1 MRGTG
6 NSLTSFYRRMACGAA
21 PMVVCSI
28 FLTVNAGQSWS
39 SQFMT
44 LKNAN
49 SGLSGSNS
57 HIWTVSDRSSSRE
70 AGWQMAAVGS
80 NQVAESSAPVSGD
93 DVDAAVVAAKAPST
107 VSKSAPARRIPD
119 RAGSTSPNDGNAN
132 FTLAMVDRIQLR
144 VPGYASVSG
153 KYNLSSDN
161 TISIPGVGRMDVAD
175 LSPTGFERKLS
186 SVLSRL
192 MRREVT
198 ASMTVIRYKPFYITG
213 QIFRPGAF
221 DWRPGMTLIQAVS
234 VAGGVSRTAARRSA
248 TGTPEREL
256 VIRQTQQ
263 RLGFALA
270 RLARFTA
277 ERDGL
282 ETIQATGLLSGFLN
296 VEEDEQVTGLPDF
309 IKRQNDMLAERQK
322 MNGTRLSD
330 LQRTKA
336 SAERELRFALERE
349 SAVLE
354 QVKIARKLADSMEK
368 LRNARLAPNSRY
380 LARKS
385 ALIRNEV
392 ALSNIKHLVAR
403 SRTAVEVAQQ
413 RLDVFTRDRRALL
426 SERIET
432 IETQVAQHRLV
443 LGDDADTGR
452 NGIPTRKRL
461 SYYIARK
468 SERGVE
474 TIVANLF
481 TELVPGDVVIISN
494 SPTRRAPLTVSS
506 TQGSTRHA
514 GRDRQLD
521 VHEQQMQQIMEGS
534 ISVRTAREVGPQ
546 RR

>member
-21 PMVVCSI
+21 PMVICSL
-28 FLTVNAGQSWS
+28 FVAASAGHSWS
-39 SQFMT
+39 SQLTPFGD
-44 LKNAN
+44 LN
-49 SGLSGSNS
+49 SGLTSADDQ
-57 HIWTVSDRSSSRE
+57 IWSVSDHSSSPR
-70 AGWQMAAVGS
+70 AGWQMAAVGG
-80 NQVAESSAPVSGD
+80 NQVGGDSGATNVGKADKAIAAAKTSGD
-93 DVDAAVVAAKAPST
+93 AKQAV
-107 VSKSAPARRIPD
+107 PARRIPD
-119 RAGSTSPNDGNAN
+119 RPASNTRQNDNAS
-132 FTLAMVDRIQLR
+132 FTLSMVDRIQLR

-153 KYNLSSDN
+153 EYNLSSDN

-234 VAGGVSRTAARRSA
+234 VAGGVSRAAARGSTA
-248 TGTPEREL
+248 NTPEREL

-277 ERDGL
+277 ERDGQ
-282 ETIQATGLLSGFLN
+282 ESVQATGLLSGFLN
-296 VEEDEQVTGLPDF
+296 VEEDEQVTGLPEF
-309 IKRQNDMLAERQK
+309 IKRQNEMLTERLK
-322 MNGTRLSD
+322 INGTRLSD

-349 SAVLE
+349 SAVLQ
-354 QVKIARKLADSMEK
+354 QVKIARKLAHSMEK
-368 LRNARLAPNSRY
+368 LRNQRLAPNSRY

-426 SERIET
+426 SEQIET
-432 IETQVAQHRLV
+432 IETRVAQHRLV

-452 NGIPTRKRL
+452 NGIPNRKRL

-474 TIVANLF
+474 TIVASLF
-481 TELVPGDVVIISN
+481 TQLVPGDVVIISN
-494 SPTRRAPLTVSS
+494 SPTRRAPLAVSS

>member
-21 PMVVCSI
+21 PMVVCSLFI
-28 FLTVNAGQSWS
+28 AASTGHSWS
-39 SQFMT
+39 SQLMPFGD
-44 LKNAN
+44 LN
-49 SGLSGSNS
+49 SGLTSADDQIWSVSG
-57 HIWTVSDRSSSRE
+57 RSSLPHAS
-70 AGWQMAAVGS
+70 WQMAAVGG
-80 NQVAESSAPVSGD
+80 NQVDGD
-93 DVDAAVVAAKAPST
+93 SRAANAGDTDKPIAATKAPGAAEQA
-107 VSKSAPARRIPD
+107 APARRIPD
-119 RAGSTSPNDGNAN
+119 RSATSTRDTDNAS

-153 KYNLSSDN
+153 EYNLSSDN

-234 VAGGVSRTAARRSA
+234 VAGGVSRAAARRSTA
-248 TGTPEREL
+248 GTPEREL

-282 ETIQATGLLSGFLN
+282 ETVEATGLLSGFLN
-296 VEEDEQVTGLPDF
+296 VEEDEQVTGLPEF
-309 IKRQNDMLAERQK
+309 IKRQNDMLAERLK
-322 MNGTRLSD
+322 INGTGLSD

-354 QVKIARKLADSMEK
+354 QVKIARKLAHSMEK

-426 SERIET
+426 SAQIET

-474 TIVANLF
+474 TIVASLF

-494 SPTRRAPLTVSS
+494 SPTRRAPLAVSS
-506 TQGSTRHA
+506 TQAPTQHA
-514 GRDRQLD
+514 GRGPQLD

-534 ISVRTAREVGPQ
+534 ISVRTAREVGP
-546 RR
+546 RRR